1 MKNISYLL
9 VMLLFSQLMNA
20 QTNTQNEFS
29 LQQAIDYAME
39 NNFEIR
45 NAKTD
50 IKIARKKVIETR
62 AIGLPHVNASVGYDY
77 FIDIPTQL
85 MPDFITPA
93 MVKVN
98 QQIFGLTPVV
108 PVSGDPRMIEMRFG
122 QTHNISA
129 GLTATQLLFNGSY
142 LVGLQASSAY
152 VRLSQRKLEKL
163 EKELKHTIAK
173 AYYPIVIIQENLLLL
188 DSTLINLQEML
199 IETKAFQ
206 EEGFLEDTDIDQ
218 MGIMINDIQN
228 TKKNLENT
236 LEMATKN
243 LKFQMGMPIS
253 LPIHLSEKIE
263 ILTEKVINLALDTD
277 MYNVENHQDY
287 KYLQAAKALAMLDVK
302 NKKAALL
309 PTLSAYFNYQEKAM
323 RDEFNFFDSDKD
335 WFPTQVVGAKLNIP
349 IFQSWQS
356 RAQIQQKQLEL
367 EKIKVQEMQL
377 KEALSLKYENTKSNL
392 SYSLDVF
399 YNKELKKKQAK
410 RIYQK
415 TKIKFKAGM
424 ASSLDLSQTFN
435 QYLQAQME
443 YLTAMMTL
451 LTNKENFEQEVGK

>member
-1 MKNISYLL
+1 MKKIQYILG
-9 VMLLFSQLMNA
+9 LLFLGFGLSA
-20 QTNTQNEFS
+20 QQQNTFS
-29 LQQAIDYAME
+29 LQQAIDYALQ
-39 NNFEIR
+39 NNFDIR

-50 IKIARKKVIETR
+50 IRIAKKKVVETR
-62 AIGLPHVNASVGYDY
+62 AIGLPHINASVGYDY

-85 MPDFITPA
+85 VPDFITPA
-93 MVKVN
+93 MMQVN

-108 PVSGDPRMIEMRFG
+108 PVSGDPRLIEMRFG

-142 LVGLQASSAY
+142 LVGLQASAAY
-152 VRLSQRKLEKL
+152 VRLSQSKLEKL

-173 AYYPIVIIQENLLLL
+173 AYYPIVIIQENLLLI
-188 DSTLINLQEML
+188 DSTLMGLQEML
-199 IETKAFQ
+199 IETNALQK
-206 EEGFLEDTDIDQ
+206 EGFLEESDVDQ

-228 TKKNLENT
+228 TKKKLENT
-236 LEMATKN
+236 REMAVKN
-243 LKFQMGMPIS
+243 LKFQMGMPIDT
-253 LPIHLSEKIE
+253 LIRLSEKIE
-263 ILTEKVINLALDTD
+263 TITQKVISLGLGTEV
-277 MYNVENHQDY
+277 YSVEKHQDY
-287 KYLQAAKALAMLDVK
+287 RYLQAAKALAILDVK
-302 NKKAALL
+302 NKRAALL

-323 RDEFNFFDSDKD
+323 RDEFDFFDTDQD

-377 KEALSLKYENTKSNL
+377 KEGLLLKYQNMKSNL
-392 SYSLDVF
+392 SYSIDIF
-399 YNKELKKKQAK
+399 YNKELKTKQAK

-415 TKIKFKAGM
+415 TKTKFKEGM
-424 ASSLDLSQTFN
+424 ASSLDLTQTFN

-443 YLTAMMTL
+443 YLNAMMEL
-451 LTNKENFEQEVGK
+451 LTSKENLEQEVGE